1 MIIGSKGIGMT
12 KEEMVELAN
21 KASKEWLKEFPT
33 HLETANQVPERYL
46 EIFAKMVIAKEQ
58 DKICRQIASLHD
70 SIMLASHSTL
80 TKKS

>member
-1 MIIGSKGIGMT
+1 MESLAMT
-12 KEEMVELAN
+12 KEEIIELAN

-33 HLETANQVPERYL
+33 PLETANQVPERYL

-58 DKICRQIASLHD
+58 DRICRQIASLHD